1 METKQLLSEGDIMH
15 IRMLLREEK
24 DNGYAATV
32 IKRLNATEE
41 ALKNSAQLVDCRL
54 IWAAAELAKHWP
66 EERETFADYARPH
79 WQKWGGADLVNH
91 MTSKYIHNDKSI
103 VEYMYN
109 LDTRNK
115 LLVVKYLLQCKHD
128 YDPMNWMVDLKEE

>member
-32 IKRLNATEE
+32 INRLNATEE

-54 IWAAAELAKHWP
+54 IGRRPNLLRTGKKREKHLRTLP
-66 EERETFADYARPH
+66 VRIGKNGE
-79 WQKWGGADLVNH
+79 
-91 MTSKYIHNDKSI
+91 
-103 VEYMYN
+103 
-109 LDTRNK
+109 
-115 LLVVKYLLQCKHD
+115 VKAL
-128 YDPMNWMVDLKEE
+128 

>member
-24 DNGYAATV
+24 DNGYAVSV
-32 IKRLNATEE
+32 IKKLNATEE

-54 IWAAAELAKHWP
+54 IWAAAELAKNWS
-66 EERETFADYARPH
+66 EERETFADFARPY

-91 MTSKYIHNDKSI
+91 MTYKYVHNDKSI

-109 LDTRNK
+109 LDMHNK

-128 YDPMNWMVDLKEE
+128 YSPMNWMVDLKEE